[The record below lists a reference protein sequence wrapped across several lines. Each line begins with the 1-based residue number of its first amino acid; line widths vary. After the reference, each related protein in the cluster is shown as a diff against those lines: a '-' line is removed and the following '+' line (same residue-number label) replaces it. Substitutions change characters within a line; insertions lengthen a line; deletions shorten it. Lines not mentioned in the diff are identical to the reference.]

1 MQQVKGSVLKTR
13 MAFVEEEF
21 GPGAGERVLAS
32 LSEADRRALHMLYT
46 IRWYPFDLA
55 TRLDDAIVAVLGGGN
70 QDLFERL
77 GAASAEK
84 NLATLHKNLLS
95 PGDPHGFLEKAETIY
110 ALYYDLG
117 HREYART
124 GATSGTITTH
134 DAETFSR
141 TDCRTVVGWYRRAL
155 ELCGTSNVRVTE
167 STCRAR
173 GGPVCRYEFGWD

>member
-13 MAFVEEEF
+13 MAFIDEEF
-21 GPGAGERVLAS
+21 GAGAGERVLAT

-55 TRLDDAIVAVLGGGN
+55 TRLDDAIVAVLGAGN
-70 QDLFERL
+70 PALFERL

-95 PGDPHGFLEKAETIY
+95 PGDPHCFLQKAETIY
-110 ALYYDLG
+110 ALYYESG
-117 HREYART
+117 RREYERT
-124 GATSGTITTH
+124 GATSGAITTH
-134 DAETFSR
+134 DADTFSHA
-141 TDCRTVVGWYRRAL
+141 DCRTVVGWYRRAL
-155 ELCGTSNVRVTE
+155 ELCGTANVRVTE

-173 GGPVCRYEFGWD
+173 GGAVCRYEMAWE